1 MTKVSA
7 FEDWIASIG
16 NAALPV
22 AGYVK
27 HDRVVGMAPDYNL
40 SSLTPPVASSSA
52 AAATM
57 RANRR
62 RDTKPELLLRSAL
75 HRQGWRFR
83 VDALVDVSGRRVR
96 PDIVF
101 SRRRVAVFIDGCFWH
116 SCPEHGQKPKTNAA
130 YWESKLNSNKAR
142 DLADSH
148 ALQRDGW
155 KVVRIWEHDKI
166 DDAVEAVESVLESV

>member
-1 MTKVSA
+1 MRRFQLLV
-7 FEDWIASIG
+7 
-16 NAALPV
+16 V
-22 AGYVK
+22 AHVK
-27 HDRVVGMAPDYNL
+27 TMHDRVVGLAAEYAL

-52 AAATM
+52 ATATM

-75 HRQGWRFR
+75 HRQGWRYR
-83 VDALVDVSGRRVR
+83 VDAPVDASERRVR

-101 SRRRVAVFIDGCFWH
+101 FKRRVAVFIDGCFWH
-116 SCPEHGQKPKTNAA
+116 SCPEHGRTPKTNVT
-130 YWESKLNSNKAR
+130 YWEAKLNGNKAK

-155 KVVRIWEHDKI
+155 KVVRVWEHDKI
-166 DDAVEAVESVLESV
+166 DDAVEAVRSALESG

>member
-1 MTKVSA
+1 MRRFRLLGLA
-7 FEDWIASIG
+7 
-16 NAALPV
+16 PV
-22 AGYVK
+22 K
-27 HDRVVGMAPDYNL
+27 TIHDQVVGLATGCVL
-40 SSLTPPVASSSA
+40 SSLTPPVASSSV

-83 VDALVDVSGRRVR
+83 VDAPVDASGRRVR

-101 SRRRVAVFIDGCFWH
+101 SKRRVAVFVDGCFWH
-116 SCPEHGQKPKTNAA
+116 SCPEHRQMPKTNAA
-130 YWESKLNSNKAR
+130 YWEAKLNGNKAK

-155 KVVRIWEHDKI
+155 KVVRVWEHEKI
-166 DDAVEAVESVLESV
+166 DDAVDAVKAALRSG